1 VTVPDDDLQH
11 RPLVLD
17 GHNDLPWA
25 LRQGTGGDVSAFRRP
40 EAEPAGVGHPLT
52 TLARV
57 RRGGVGAQFWSVFV
71 PGTLP
76 ADQAV
81 TQTLEQ
87 VDTVHRLVAANPDD
101 LVLATTAAQVEEAW
115 AGGRIAS
122 LLGAEGGHSIGS
134 SLGALRMLHRLGV
147 RYLTL
152 THNENTP
159 WAGSAT
165 DTAVPGGLTAFG
177 AEVVRELNRL
187 GMLVDL
193 SHVSVDTMHAALDVS
208 EAPVVFSHSSARAVT
223 DVVRNVPDDVLGR
236 MAAAGGVCLVTF
248 VPDFVNDEVARW
260 RAEAQ
265 AAAVTDGVEES
276 DEAAF
281 LPWEEAYRRAHPRP
295 AATIDDVVRHVEHV
309 REVAG
314 VEHVGLGGD
323 YDGTQDM
330 PVGLEDVSA
339 YPRLLQAL
347 AGRGWSTS
355 DLARLAHG
363 NALRL
368 LRDVEAVADSLA
380 SRPPSL
386 ATIGELDGIPG

>member
-1 VTVPDDDLQH
+1 MTEADEHLEPGLF
-11 RPLVLD
+11 VLD

-25 LRQGTGGDVSAFRRP
+25 LRRGTGGEVSAFRRP
-40 EAEPAGVGHPLT
+40 EAERAGAGDPLT
-52 TLARV
+52 TLARM

-71 PGTLP
+71 PGTVP
-76 ADQAV
+76 ADEAV

-87 VDTVHRLVAANPDD
+87 IDTVHRLIAAHPDD
-101 LVLATTAAQVEEAW
+101 LVLATTAAEVEAAW

-159 WAGSAT
+159 WGGSAT
-165 DTAVPGGLTAFG
+165 DTPVPGGLTAFG

-223 DVVRNVPDDVLGR
+223 DVVRNVPDDVLRR

-265 AAAVTDGVEES
+265 AAAATEGVAES
-276 DEAAF
+276 DEEVF

-295 AATIDDVVRHVEHV
+295 TATLDDVVRHVEHV

-347 AGRGWSTS
+347 AGRGWSAS
-355 DLARLAHG
+355 DLARLGHG

-368 LRDVEAVADSLA
+368 LRDVEAVADGLA

-386 ATIGELDGIPG
+386 ATIRAFDGIPG